1 MRVRSSSVHILGLLQ
16 QLSGGVAEGGHDGP
30 NLPEPL
36 GDVGHHGAAVTGAV
50 DLIVQG
56 ARLSVNVAVLENE
69 MIF

>member
-1 MRVRSSSVHILGLLQ
+1 MRVRSSYVHFRLLQ
-16 QLSGGVAEGGHDGP
+16 QLGGGVAEGGHDGP

-36 GDVGHHGAAVTGAV
+36 GDVSHHGAAVPGAV
-50 DLIVQG
+50 DLVVQG

>member
-1 MRVRSSSVHILGLLQ
+1 MIVSVHILGLLQ
-16 QLSGGVAEGGHDGP
+16 QLCGGIAEGGHDGP

-36 GDVGHHGAAVTGAV
+36 GDVGHHGATVAGAG
-50 DLIVQG
+50 DLVVQG